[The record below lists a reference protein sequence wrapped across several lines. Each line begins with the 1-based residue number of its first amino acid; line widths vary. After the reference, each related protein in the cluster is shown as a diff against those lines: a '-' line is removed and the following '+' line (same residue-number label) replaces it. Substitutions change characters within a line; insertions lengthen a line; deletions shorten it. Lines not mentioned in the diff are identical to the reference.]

1 MREDGSLSL
10 NVSLCF
16 SFLFF
21 LSLSLSL
28 SLGRACYALD
38 RNLTDLLFLSF
49 FLAFVIIKTGG
60 RLDGHLGFFRGERF
74 SSTAIGF
81 VQRIHS
87 THDAGNRGRDVY
99 F

>member
-1 MREDGSLSL
+1 MWWMI
-10 NVSLCF
+10 
-16 SFLFF
+16 
-21 LSLSLSL
+21 
-28 SLGRACYALD
+28 ATT
-38 RNLTDLLFLSF
+38 NLLLRVF
-49 FLAFVIIKTGG
+49 FVIIMTGG

-87 THDAGNRGRDVY
+87 THDAGNRGRDVH

>member
-1 MREDGSLSL
+1 MSEDGSLSL

-16 SFLFF
+16 AFLFF
-21 LSLSLSL
+21 LSLSL
-28 SLGRACYALD
+28 GRAYYVLD
-38 RNLTDLLFLSF
+38 RNLTDLFLSF

-87 THDAGNRGRDVY
+87 THDAGNRGRDVH

>member
-1 MREDGSLSL
+1 MRDII
-10 NVSLCF
+10 VSTSDRRIF
-16 SFLFF
+16 FF
-21 LSLSLSL
+21 LSLSLSVFVFDSDSMKRAAL
-28 SLGRACYALD
+28 TSRSLFYSNAL
-38 RNLTDLLFLSF
+38 
-49 FLAFVIIKTGG
+49 ITGG
-60 RLDGHLGFFRGERF
+60 CLDGHLVFFRGERF